1 MNPLWKRLTS
11 FGAVLSIVAT
21 LLNLYFILNIDEDT
35 TTALPLVTMSLV
47 CIAAYGFWLW
57 SSLML
62 AKQFNLKRWPLWL
75 MPIHPLFSILAYW
88 LVNRRALL
96 DDRPNP

>member
-1 MNPLWKRLTS
+1 MNPLWKRLATI
-11 FGAVLSIVAT
+11 GATLSIVAT
-21 LLNLYFILNIDEDT
+21 LFNLYCILNFGEDT
-35 TTALPLVTMSLV
+35 TSALTLVTVSLF

-75 MPIHPLFSILAYW
+75 MPIHPLFSILVYW
-88 LVNRRALL
+88 AVNRRALL